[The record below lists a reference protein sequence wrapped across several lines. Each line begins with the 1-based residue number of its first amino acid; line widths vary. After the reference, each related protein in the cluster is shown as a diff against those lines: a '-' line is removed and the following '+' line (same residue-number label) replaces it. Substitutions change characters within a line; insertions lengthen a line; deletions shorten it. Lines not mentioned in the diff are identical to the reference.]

1 MPQQLLHHLE
11 LSPHASQQGRVG
23 VTERMP
29 SESLLNSDSLSC
41 RTYVF
46 AQDRLAPV
54 RSSAS
59 IALACKNPVLRPD
72 VGTTFCV
79 RASARVGCIGTGFC
93 DDSVLHGPT
102 TPYTMERM
110 TLIVPRSKS
119 ISPHFRPNISL
130 CRNPVDAARRTNV
143 RSRSARPSI
152 SALISAGTRV
162 AGGVRRLAL

>member
-29 SESLLNSDSLSC
+29 SESLLNSDLLSC

-72 VGTTFCV
+72 VGTTFFST
-79 RASARVGCIGTGFC
+79 AS
-93 DDSVLHGPT
+93 
-102 TPYTMERM
+102 ER
-110 TLIVPRSKS
+110 PRES
-119 ISPHFRPNISL
+119 
-130 CRNPVDAARRTNV
+130 DA
-143 RSRSARPSI
+143 
-152 SALISAGTRV
+152 
-162 AGGVRRLAL
+162 LALAFAMIRS

>member
-72 VGTTFCV
+72 VGTTFSPLRQSV
-79 RASARVGCIGTGFC
+79 RES
-93 DDSVLHGPT
+93 
-102 TPYTMERM
+102 
-110 TLIVPRSKS
+110 
-119 ISPHFRPNISL
+119 
-130 CRNPVDAARRTNV
+130 DA
-143 RSRSARPSI
+143 
-152 SALISAGTRV
+152 
-162 AGGVRRLAL
+162 LALAFAMIRSCTGLPLRTRWNG

>member
-59 IALACKNPVLRPD
+59 IALACKKDRKSTRLNSSHTVISYA
-72 VGTTFCV
+72 VFCLKKKKKKKIKQKT
-79 RASARVGCIGTGFC
+79 ATSDKDNNC
-93 DDSVLHGPT
+93 
-102 TPYTMERM
+102 
-110 TLIVPRSKS
+110 
-119 ISPHFRPNISL
+119 
-130 CRNPVDAARRTNV
+130 
-143 RSRSARPSI
+143 
-152 SALISAGTRV
+152 
-162 AGGVRRLAL
+162 

>member
-46 AQDRLAPV
+46 AQDPLAPV

-72 VGTTFCV
+72 VGTTFSPLRQSV
-79 RASARVGCIGTGFC
+79 RES
-93 DDSVLHGPT
+93 
-102 TPYTMERM
+102 RM
-110 TLIVPRSKS
+110 HWRSEEHTS
-119 ISPHFRPNISL
+119 ELQSHSDL
-130 CRNPVDAARRTNV
+130 VCRLLLEKKKKN
-143 RSRSARPSI
+143 
-152 SALISAGTRV
+152 
-162 AGGVRRLAL
+162 

>member
-72 VGTTFCV
+72 VGTTFSPLRQSV
-79 RASARVGCIGTGFC
+79 RESRMHPPKCFRKNGG
-93 DDSVLHGPT
+93 DDET
-102 TPYTMERM
+102 RTRD
-110 TLIVPRSKS
+110 
-119 ISPHFRPNISL
+119 L
-130 CRNPVDAARRTNV
+130 CRDRIHKYLQRLTRARTA
-143 RSRSARPSI
+143 S
-152 SALISAGTRV
+152 
-162 AGGVRRLAL
+162 

>member
-1 MPQQLLHHLE
+1 MWFSFRTRLTQWENQHYVETNFTKMAWLWDHRASTRHSLE
-11 LSPHASQQGRVG
+11 VQI

-72 VGTTFCV
+72 VGTTFSPLRQSV
-79 RASARVGCIGTGFC
+79 RES
-93 DDSVLHGPT
+93 
-102 TPYTMERM
+102 RM
-110 TLIVPRSKS
+110 DWHWLLR
-119 ISPHFRPNISL
+119 
-130 CRNPVDAARRTNV
+130 
-143 RSRSARPSI
+143 
-152 SALISAGTRV
+152 
-162 AGGVRRLAL
+162 

>member
-1 MPQQLLHHLE
+1 MLRGRYCLRKRPTLSGTTKPQQLLHRLE

-72 VGTTFCV
+72 VGTTFSPLRQSV
-79 RASARVGCIGTGFC
+79 RES
-93 DDSVLHGPT
+93 
-102 TPYTMERM
+102 RM
-110 TLIVPRSKS
+110 HWHWLLR
-119 ISPHFRPNISL
+119 
-130 CRNPVDAARRTNV
+130 
-143 RSRSARPSI
+143 
-152 SALISAGTRV
+152 
-162 AGGVRRLAL
+162 